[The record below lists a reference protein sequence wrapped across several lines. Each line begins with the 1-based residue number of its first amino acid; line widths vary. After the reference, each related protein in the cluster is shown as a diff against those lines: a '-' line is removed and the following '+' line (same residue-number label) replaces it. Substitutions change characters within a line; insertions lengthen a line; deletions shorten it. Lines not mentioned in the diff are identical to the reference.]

1 MDTGSVKFVG
11 TLWTIDSSLE
21 VRKDLKK
28 FVLSCLLLV
37 SFLTLVTG
45 TLPVRADSSH
55 QVVGKTTPSDT
66 FATTDQGCLGPLR
79 SEIAQGQFSGV
90 GPFGEHFNGTVD
102 PGAQYG
108 TAGEANVV
116 TAAIGVND
124 SRQFCASITSKN

>member
-1 MDTGSVKFVG
+1 MTDF
-11 TLWTIDSSLE
+11 SLE

-45 TLPVRADSSH
+45 TSTVRADSSH

-79 SEIAQGQFSGV
+79 SEIAQGQFNGV
-90 GPFGEHFNGTVD
+90 GPFGEHFTGTVD
-102 PGAQYG
+102 PGAHYG
-108 TAGEANVV
+108 TAGEANFLTTV
-116 TAAIGVND
+116 IGVKDLNT
-124 SRQFCASITSKN
+124 FCASITSKN

>member
-1 MDTGSVKFVG
+1 TVLTRDTGVVKFVWKHWR
-11 TLWTIDSSLE
+11 TDSSVE
-21 VRKDLKK
+21 VRRDLKK

-37 SFLTLVTG
+37 CFLSLVTA
-45 TLPVRADSSH
+45 TSPVRAGSSH
-55 QVVGKTTPSDT
+55 QVVGKPTPSDT

-90 GPFGEHFNGTVD
+90 GPFGEHFTGTVD

-124 SRQFCASITSKN
+124 SRQF